1 MTRREFVQG
10 SGCAAAALATGVA
23 FAESKEDSYAAFQRE
38 IDRVKAAQFGA
49 YLKRGNAADEPA
61 FGRLEKAF
69 DKVLAE
75 VKSAIVTD
83 RPAVWLVY
91 NMGVVVKTAKCCFS
105 VDLMH
110 RRAEEMAPLLDFAL
124 ITHGH
129 GDHYTEAF
137 YRAMNGAG
145 KTVISNFKDNYGVK
159 DTRTLGGY
167 VRGEKEFE
175 IGDVRIRTAL
185 ADHNTYLRDF
195 TTVFE
200 ISVGDFAIY
209 HTGDC
214 CGIDKLRP
222 KLQKPDLWFVHPRCG
237 LSPAEGARKFNP
249 KLTVIGHL
257 NELGHDKWR
266 WSWQDGLDAKAAV
279 EATGH
284 AAIVPLWGERIS

>member
-1 MTRREFVQG
+1 MTRREFVRG
-10 SGCAAAALATGVA
+10 SGCLAATLAAGTSLAADDGR
-23 FAESKEDSYAAFQRE
+23 FAAVQAE
-38 IDRVKAAQFGA
+38 IDCVNASRFGKYLRTGDDFGEPA
-49 YLKRGNAADEPA
+49 LKR
-61 FGRLEKAF
+61 LEAAF
-69 DKVLAE
+69 DKVLSE
-75 VKSAIVTD
+75 VRSTTVTD

-91 NMGVVVKTAKCCFS
+91 NMGVVVKTAKRCFS
-105 VDLMH
+105 IDLMH

-124 ITHGH
+124 ITHNH

-145 KTVISNFKDNYGVK
+145 KTVISNFRDNYGVK

-167 VRGEKEFE
+167 IRGEKEFE

-214 CGIDKLRP
+214 CGLDKLRP
-222 KLQKPDLWFVHPRCG
+222 KCRKPDLWFVHPRCG
-237 LSPAEGARKFNP
+237 LSPAEGACRFDP

-266 WSWQDGLDAKAAV
+266 WSWKDGLADRDAVGK
-279 EATGH
+279 TGH
-284 AAIVPLWGERIS
+284 AAIVPLWGERISR